1 MKPVWD
7 TGFTSSPR
15 LLVPLLALLLGLNL
29 AGCSRMLFYPAPRWV
44 QTPARL
50 GIDYEEV
57 TVNSSDGTRLSA
69 WWLKARGEPKG
80 TVVFFHGNA
89 ENISTHMGSVYWLPE
104 QGYQVLMTD
113 YRGYGHSEGTPSIP
127 EVFDDIAA
135 SLEWAVSDTRT
146 RGLPVFLLG
155 QSLGATMSGY
165 VVAVRPDLRARLTG
179 IVLDASFARY
189 SETAREIASRS
200 WLTWALQYPVA
211 WSMPDGYD
219 LIDHIAAVSPLP
231 LMLIHGT
238 RDEIVPFENSEALFA
253 AAREPKNFLRYA
265 GPHIGTFRDLE
276 LRQILL
282 DFFAQSAASPAAL
295 VWPQPEVPVPGD
307 AAIVMISS
315 ASRSAMRSGF
325 RSRYLSCR
333 ARAASR

>member
-7 TGFTSSPR
+7 TGFTSSR
-15 LLVPLLALLLGLNL
+15 KLLLPLLAILLGLDL
-29 AGCSRMLFYPAPRWV
+29 AGCSRMLFYPASQWV

-57 TVNSSDGTRLSA
+57 VVNSSDGTRLSA

-89 ENISTHMGSVYWLPE
+89 ENISTHLGSVYWLPE

-113 YRGYGHSEGTPSIP
+113 YRGYGHSEGAPSIP
-127 EVFDDIAA
+127 EVFDDIAV
-135 SLEWAVSDTRT
+135 SLEWTANDART
-146 RGLPVFLLG
+146 SGLPVFLLG

-179 IVLDASFARY
+179 IVLDAPFASY
-189 SETAREIASRS
+189 GETARELASRS
-200 WLTWALQYPVA
+200 WLTWAFQYPLA
-211 WSMPDGYD
+211 WSMPDGID

-231 LMLIHGT
+231 LLLIHGT

-253 AAREPKNFLRYA
+253 VAGEPKSFLRYA

-276 LRQILL
+276 LRQLLL
-282 DFFAQSAASPAAL
+282 DFFARSAESPAA
-295 VWPQPEVPVPGD
+295 
-307 AAIVMISS
+307 
-315 ASRSAMRSGF
+315 SR
-325 RSRYLSCR
+325 
-333 ARAASR
+333 